1 MDMMK
6 KINPDKKI
14 HNMNIYVPLL
24 NKMIRYSKILE
35 FENSSFAKIGDE
47 IKFQR

>member
-6 KINPDKKI
+6 KVNPTEKI
-14 HNMNIYVPLL
+14 LD
-24 NKMIRYSKILE
+24 KMIRYSKILE
-35 FENSSFAKIGDE
+35 FENSSIAKIGDE